1 MDELYMQ
8 SVIQD
13 RQKEVNKIV
22 EYNRIHRHYRDSA
35 RSQVE
40 SAGQGKNVL
49 SSWFWV
55 VAKRLKGVLA
65 INNKDGVKV

>member
-35 RSQVE
+35 RSQVD
-40 SAGQGKNVL
+40 SAGRGKIVL
-49 SSWFWV
+49 SSWFVAV
-55 VAKRLKGVLA
+55 VRRLKGVLA
-65 INNKDGVKV
+65 VNNKDGVKV

>member
-22 EYNRIHRHYRDSA
+22 EDNRILRHYRDSV
-35 RSQVE
+35 RRPVE
-40 SAGQGKNVL
+40 HAGQGKNVL
-49 SSWFWV
+49 SSWFLA

-65 INNKDGVKV
+65 NNNKDGVKV

>member
-1 MDELYMQ
+1 MNDLYFR
-8 SVIQD
+8 SVIED
-13 RQKEVNKIV
+13 REREVSKYV
-22 EYNRIHRHYRDSA
+22 EINRIHRHYRDSD
-35 RSQVE
+35 RSQLE

-55 VAKRLKGVLA
+55 VTKRLKGVLA